1 MRPVSS
7 LLRLAGVALVLP
19 LAASCAKLPPSPV
32 PAALSDRE
40 AESMARTYLSDHD
53 VDNVQLHSIRPG
65 KSGYLVAYQTTY
77 EEGQLP
83 PKTWRLVDVNNDGEV
98 RALEFRKN
106 R

>member
-7 LLRLAGVALVLP
+7 LLHLAGVALVLP

-32 PAALSDRE
+32 PAALTDRE

-53 VDNVQLHSIRPG
+53 VDNAQLHGIRPD
-65 KSGYLVAYQTTY
+65 KTGYLVAYQTTY

-83 PKTWRLVDVNNDGEV
+83 PKTWRLIEVNNEGAV
-98 RALEFRKN
+98 RELEWRKN